1 MDPRPDSLQ
10 IATKKVVHEVCECLG
25 NKITDAVTKPNDDK
39 NVKQRN
45 EILHKLKKILQKW
58 NTTKYLNY

>member
-25 NKITDAVTKPNDDK
+25 NKITDAVTKPNMTK
-39 NVKQRN
+39 MWNKEMKYYTNWKKYYRN
-45 EILHKLKKILQKW
+45 GTLQ
-58 NTTKYLNY
+58 NI